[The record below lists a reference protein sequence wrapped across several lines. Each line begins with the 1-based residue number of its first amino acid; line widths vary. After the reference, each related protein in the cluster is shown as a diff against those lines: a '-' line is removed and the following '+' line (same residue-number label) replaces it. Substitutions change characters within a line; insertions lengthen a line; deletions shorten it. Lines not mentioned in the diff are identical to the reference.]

1 MKALILMLLKQK
13 SKTQLLLAQL
23 VLLSTNNFFV
33 FKSFIPILLNRD
45 FFITQIFITQIL
57 CVIKNPRRQSL
68 REFPNKDFQTR
79 ISQQEFSNKIYCILP
94 ERKTSIILN
103 GRAVPDFK
111 CSAKKKTASA
121 VPSA

>member
-1 MKALILMLLKQK
+1 MKALILTHLKQK
-13 SKTQLLLAQL
+13 FKMLLLLAQL

-45 FFITQIFITQIL
+45 FFFIKFGTL
-57 CVIKNPRRQSL
+57 CKKTFHKQKIPAGRACGN
-68 REFPNKDFQTR
+68 FQTR